1 VSVRTVNISVSR
13 RRSAASVVLRPKRG
27 NKSAKKRPR
36 NEPSRRAKRLRDARK
51 RRGSWSRLRM
61 RS

>member
-1 VSVRTVNISVSR
+1 VSARTVNISVSR
-13 RRSAASVVLRPKRG
+13 RRSVASVALRPKRG

-36 NEPSRRAKRLRDARK
+36 NEPSRRVKRLRDART

-61 RS
+61 KS